1 MEHGEKGGTVQSLD
15 RALMLLKLVAN
26 CRNGI
31 SLPELIDKTGLN
43 RTTIWRLLLSLEEN
57 GFIERDSVTKNYF
70 LGYCAAALCNAAA
83 NRYEPLIRICRPVM
97 QKIWEETQESVLLTV
112 PKYGGIL
119 TIDQIDSPH
128 AICIKNYVNVVS
140 PLYCSSNGKLYLSSL
155 SELDCGYA
163 LQEELVKY
171 TDKTIV
177 DRKALLEEIRVTGKR
192 GYGIVEGD
200 LDDHENGLSVGLDDG
215 TGYVAF
221 LNLSGPSNRFTRA
234 VIDDY
239 APTMLAHAAEV
250 SRRLQRL
257 KAV

>member
-15 RALMLLKLVAN
+15 RALRLLKLVAN
-26 CRNGI
+26 RQNGI

-57 GFIERDSVTKNYF
+57 GFVERDSVTKNYF
-70 LGYCAAALCNAAA
+70 LGYCAADLCKAAA
-83 NRYEPLIRICRPVM
+83 NQYEPLIRLCRPTM

-155 SELDCGYA
+155 SELECAYA
-163 LQEELVKY
+163 LHDDLVKY

-177 DRKALLEEIRVTGKR
+177 DRKALLEEIRMTGER

-200 LDDHENGLSVGLDDG
+200 LDDHENGISVGLDDG
-215 TGYVAF
+215 TGYMAF
-221 LNLSGPSNRFTRA
+221 LNLSGPAGRFTRA
-234 VIDDY
+234 VIDAYAPKMLDY
-239 APTMLAHAAEV
+239 AAEL
-250 SRRLQRL
+250 SQRLQKLRS
-257 KAV
+257 V